1 MTVWSLNSR
10 LHLIILISG
19 IFTGHA
25 AIELYAEAF
34 ESVNA
39 LDKLESFLSTFGQ
52 NFYNIPKNTRKIIL
66 RKESWIVPTEY
77 SFGSSTVR
85 PLRAG
90 ENILW
95 KLSEKV
101 WLFIHDISQVV

>member
-1 MTVWSLNSR
+1 M
-10 LHLIILISG
+10 IINSG

-25 AIELYAEAF
+25 AVELYAEAF

-66 RKESWIVPTEY
+66 RKESWIVPAEY
-77 SFGSSTVR
+77 SFGTSTVR

-90 ENILW
+90 EKVLW

-101 WLFIHDISQVV
+101 